1 MRTKKKEAEANRT
14 PEKETKPMSQGKKK
28 EIYKIRGTNNGSRG
42 ALSLSAL
49 IIDSRMFNKVKY

>member
-1 MRTKKKEAEANRT
+1 MPIPLPVLEREGQE
-14 PEKETKPMSQGKKK
+14 KK

>member
-28 EIYKIRGTNNGSRG
+28 KYIKLGG
-42 ALSLSAL
+42 L
-49 IIDSRMFNKVKY
+49 IMGQEEPYRLVRL